1 MNPIPN
7 DSNSVFDD
15 FYDWLHKALMEL
27 GFQNEFNR
35 YAVAFSLSLIL
46 FIIVCVVLYIVRFI
60 LRGVMEQMVKRTNFP
75 IFKYLRK
82 HSFPHNVALL
92 APVPIAL
99 NAIPYVFRDFQ
110 SLHKMA
116 ANLVKVYIIFVIIR
130 IIMSIIKSFFD
141 ILRERPAF
149 KYKPMS
155 SWSQVIHIIFLF
167 IGCVFSYMIITG
179 NDITTLAGVLG
190 ATSAVLLLIFKDT
203 IMGFVASITV
213 ATNDMVRLGDWI
225 TMPEYNADGD
235 VIEINLNTVKVQ
247 NFDKTITT
255 IPTYKL
261 IQNSFQNWRGME
273 NSGGR
278 RIKRSINIIQSTVR
292 FIPEKELEK
301 FLKIQGIK
309 DYIIERQNEI
319 NQYNKE
325 NKADKNFL
333 VNGRNFTNLGLFR
346 KYVEIYLDNH
356 PRIDHSK
363 TQLVRQLAPT
373 SKGIPVEVYAFTN
386 TTIWREY
393 EEIQSDIFDHLIAA
407 IKYFDLKIFEDLHNK
422 IDHSVSQ
429 DTFDQF
435 DFFNQDKKSL

>member
-1 MNPIPN
+1 MKPIQ
-7 DSNSVFDD
+7 DNSTSIFDD
-15 FYDWLHKALMEL
+15 FYDWLHQALL
-27 GFQNEFNR
+27 DIGFQAEFKS
-35 YAVAFSLSLIL
+35 YTVVLILSLLL
-46 FIIVCVVLYIVRFI
+46 FIIVSVLLYVVRYIMRV
-60 LRGVMEQMVKRTNFP
+60 VMEQMIKRTNFT

-82 HSFPHNVALL
+82 HFFPHNVALL
-92 APVPIAL
+92 TPVPIAK
-99 NAIPYVFRDFQ
+99 NTIPYIFRDFQ
-110 SLHKMA
+110 SLHQIA
-116 ANLVKVYIIFVIIR
+116 DNLVKIYIVFVIIR
-130 IIMSIIKSFFD
+130 IIMSVIKSFFD

-167 IGCVFSYMIITG
+167 IGCIFSYMIITG

-190 ATSAVLLLIFKDT
+190 ATSAILLLIFKDT

-292 FIPEKELEK
+292 FIPESELEK

-309 DYIIERQNEI
+309 NYIIERQNEI
-319 NQYNKE
+319 NQFNTE

-373 SKGIPVEVYAFTN
+373 SKGIPIEVYAFTN

-422 IDHSVSQ
+422 IDHSISQ
-429 DTFDQF
+429 DTYDQF
-435 DFFNQDKKSL
+435 DFFNQKKI